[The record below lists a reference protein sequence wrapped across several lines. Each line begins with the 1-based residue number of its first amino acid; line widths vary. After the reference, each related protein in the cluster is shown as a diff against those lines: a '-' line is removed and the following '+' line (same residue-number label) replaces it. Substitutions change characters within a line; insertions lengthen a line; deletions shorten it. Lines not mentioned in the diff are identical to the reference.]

1 MASDLNMWQGIGRLG
16 KDVELRFTA
25 GGDAVANFSIACGWK
40 TKEKEGAEWVNISA
54 FGKLAEICGKY
65 LKKGS
70 QVYIAGSM
78 RTDKYIDKASGVE
91 KFSTKVVAEKMQML
105 GGKADGN
112 EQPPHNAKLMQTAP
126 AVDLQIDDDIPF

>member
-40 TKEKEGAEWVNISA
+40 TKDKEGAEWVNISA

-70 QVYIAGSM
+70 QVYIAGSL
-78 RTDKYIDKASGVE
+78 RTDKYIDKVTNVE

-105 GGKADGN
+105 GAKQEGV

-126 AVDLQIDDDIPF
+126 AVETLDDDIPF